1 MIKEGRIEI
10 HYDAEL
16 IKYDENEFYRKKME
30 ACKGK
35 FQENCPEHGTKA
47 VDIIAA
53 NDLKIYLL
61 EIKDFRNYRYENKK
75 IISSENLASEFA
87 LKVRDTFC
95 ALGIIFL
102 SQDRDDLKYFAKILF
117 EKNSSKYAYLLLELD
132 SRDKTNDKNEKW
144 HKKYLNELKTKIE
157 QKLRAFPFRIE
168 IKNAEE
174 MNKVPGWNLKTFTS

>member
-1 MIKEGRIEI
+1 MIKEGSIEI
-10 HYDAEL
+10 HYNAKL

-35 FQENCPEHGTKA
+35 FQENYPEHGTKA

-53 NDLKIYLL
+53 NDSKIYLL
-61 EIKDFRNYRYENKK
+61 EIKDFRNYRNENKK
-75 IISSENLASEFA
+75 IISSESLASEFA

-102 SQDRDDLKYFAKILF
+102 SPREDLKYFAKILF
-117 EKNSSKYAYLLLELD
+117 KENSSKYAYLLLE
-132 SRDKTNDKNEKW
+132 RNPKDKTNEKNEKW

-157 QKLRAFPFRIE
+157 QKLRAFPFLID
-168 IKNAEE
+168 IKNAQE
-174 MNKVPGWNLKTFTS
+174 MDKVPGWNLKTFTN